1 MKKIINGSRYNTE
14 TAQLLGTHETGL
26 PGAFANW

>member
-14 TAQLLGTHETGL
+14 TAQRLGTHEGGQIL
-26 PGAFANW
+26 YP